1 MQVANFFSE
10 RVERHQEMKLPN
22 SRSLEL
28 SRRQTSCFTF
38 CNGGGFRFGI
48 FDTCPGKKLI
58 YTRRDRR
65 EFLSQHV
72 GTVCVFIN
80 FFRSFFFSGIYFWWC
95 CRDLENQIQPE
106 TGLGRMWHDAHCNR
120 ISLNRQLIFRRVES
134 EDK

>member
-1 MQVANFFSE
+1 
-10 RVERHQEMKLPN
+10 MKLPN
-22 SRSLEL
+22 SRCLEL

-80 FFRSFFFSGIYFWWC
+80 FFRSCFFLGNLFLVVLPRFGES
-95 CRDLENQIQPE
+95 NS
-106 TGLGRMWHDAHCNR
+106 TGNR
-120 ISLNRQLIFRRVES
+120 TW
-134 EDK
+134 EDVA

>member
-80 FFRSFFFSGIYFWWC
+80 FFRFVFFSREFIFGGAAAIWRIKFN
-95 CRDLENQIQPE
+95 RKPDLEGCGMTP
-106 TGLGRMWHDAHCNR
+106 TATAL
-120 ISLNRQLIFRRVES
+120 V
-134 EDK
+134 